1 MSSEVTGATQEV
13 RLNRR
18 LAPSIYL
25 GVVPITENGPAV
37 QVEGAGSV
45 VEWAVKMHR
54 LPEQAR
60 LDSALARDLVSRGVI
75 VSLARRVAAFHRHAE
90 RSEAITRY
98 GRFDVVARNAYEN
111 LDQSASHVGSTVSQ
125 AVFERLRAL
134 TEESLGKLRS
144 LIERRAEQNLPCDG
158 HGDLRLDHVYLFPER
173 RPPDDVVI
181 VDCIEFNERFRA
193 ADPVADMAF
202 LVMDLIRHGY
212 RELAGWFEDAYL
224 AAAGDEEGRALVPF
238 YLSYRAAVRAKV
250 NGIKSLEAGDSGLR
264 AKKHVRRARALWLL
278 AMSALEDCRQRPGVV
293 LVGGFPGTG
302 KSTLAQALARQAG
315 FELIR
320 SDQIR
325 KELAAQSSLVGVHR
339 ADLDPSGI
347 YTREWTDKTYQSCL
361 DRADA
366 ALFDGK
372 RVLIDATF
380 RQESQRQRFLD
391 LAATWGVPAVLLLCQ
406 ADPDTIKSRL
416 DKRRDDVSDADWSIY
431 LQAAERWEPLGAP
444 TQRQAHLLDT
454 SRELG
459 SSLISA
465 LEQLRLSELW
475 E

>member
-1 MSSEVTGATQEV
+1 
-13 RLNRR
+13 
-18 LAPSIYL
+18 
-25 GVVPITENGPAV
+25 
-37 QVEGAGSV
+37 
-45 VEWAVKMHR
+45 
-54 LPEQAR
+54 
-60 LDSALARDLVSRGVI
+60 
-75 VSLARRVAAFHRHAE
+75 
-90 RSEAITRY
+90 
-98 GRFDVVARNAYEN
+98 
-111 LDQSASHVGSTVSQ
+111 
-125 AVFERLRAL
+125 
-134 TEESLGKLRS
+134 
-144 LIERRAEQNLPCDG
+144 
-158 HGDLRLDHVYLFPER
+158 
-173 RPPDDVVI
+173 
-181 VDCIEFNERFRA
+181 
-193 ADPVADMAF
+193 
-202 LVMDLIRHGY
+202 
-212 RELAGWFEDAYL
+212 
-224 AAAGDEEGRALVPF
+224 
-238 YLSYRAAVRAKV
+238 
-250 NGIKSLEAGDSGLR
+250 
-264 AKKHVRRARALWLL
+264 
-278 AMSALEDCRQRPGVV
+278 MSALEDCRQRPGVV
-293 LVGGFPGTG
+293 LVGGLPGTG

-339 ADLDPSGI
+339 ADLDPSEI

-465 LEQLRLSELW
+465 SSSSASLSFGNDRSQNTATRIFLGHGTFGLARRTGPIADPAAILSSFAGSKPVAVTSNE
-475 E
+475 